1 MSMNRGIS
9 ETMSI
14 DYSKHS
20 LFGASKAAAD
30 LLAQEYGR
38 YFGLPTVSFRGGCLT
53 GSAHAGTEL
62 HGFLSC
68 LMICVV
74 KNRPYRVFGYK
85 GKQVRDNIQ
94 SFDVF
99 EAFVEFIR
107 APRYMSLK
115 GGKKAAFF
123 DCSRNKF
130 FSFYTDLHI
139 HFFWSSLCFPS
150 SADCEPMSAPGGGDI
165 IYCAYIDR

>member
-1 MSMNRGIS
+1 
-9 ETMSI
+9 MSI

-62 HGFLSC
+62 HGFLSY

-85 GKQVRDNIQ
+85 GKQVRDNIH
-94 SFDVF
+94 SFDLF

-115 GGKKAAFF
+115 GGKKAA
-123 DCSRNKF
+123 
-130 FSFYTDLHI
+130 LLI
-139 HFFWSSLCFPS
+139 VPQ
-150 SADCEPMSAPGGGDI
+150 
-165 IYCAYIDR
+165 

>member
-20 LFGASKAAAD
+20 LFGVSKAAAD

-62 HGFLSC
+62 HGFLSY

-74 KNRPYRVFGYK
+74 KIGRIGSSDAK
-85 GKQVRDNIQ
+85 GNKCAITSTASILSKHSLN
-94 SFDVF
+94 SF
-99 EAFVEFIR
+99 AR
-107 APRYMSLK
+107 R
-115 GGKKAAFF
+115 G
-123 DCSRNKF
+123 
-130 FSFYTDLHI
+130 T
-139 HFFWSSLCFPS
+139 
-150 SADCEPMSAPGGGDI
+150 
-165 IYCAYIDR
+165 